1 MFFAVFVQKFPE
13 VPLRVY
19 DSFEAASTGLS
30 KLKKMGRQAWI
41 TEFDFQLLCYYT
53 NAIDTEIKEIF
64 DYTRFEK
71 LVQNPNHRNP
81 TTK

>member
-1 MFFAVFVQKFPE
+1 MFFAVFVRKFPE

-19 DSFEAASTGLS
+19 DSFEAASAGLS

-64 DYTRFEK
+64 DCTRFEK

-81 TTK
+81 TTN